1 MIRLTSI
8 QYHFDDSKAKT
19 DSITCNFSVTSDRN
33 EYLNGNVTL
42 LTKDLE
48 EGTTLDD
55 LTRKQIE
62 TLAKTR
68 FAKLAQGGEA

>member
-1 MIRLTSI
+1 MIKLTSI
-8 QYHFDDSKAKT
+8 QYHFDDSTAKT

-42 LTKDLE
+42 LAKDLE

>member
-8 QYHFDDSKAKT
+8 QYHFDDSTAKT
-19 DSITCNFSVTSDRN
+19 DSITCNFSVMSDRN

-42 LTKDLE
+42 LAKDLE